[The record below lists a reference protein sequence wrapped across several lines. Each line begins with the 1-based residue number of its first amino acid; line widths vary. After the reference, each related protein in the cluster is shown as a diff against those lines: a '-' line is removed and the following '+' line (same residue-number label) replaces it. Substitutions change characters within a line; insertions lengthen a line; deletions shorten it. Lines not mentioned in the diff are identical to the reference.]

1 MYIAKSIPKK
11 EIPAPKV
18 ISEEPHPSAP
28 KPVFSKFIPVAT
40 STTQNQTKPKKSMDL
55 QSLFGSHSDDEEETK
70 QDTAIKVNRKT
81 MIHYAVH
88 RTGEK

>member
-1 MYIAKSIPKK
+1 
-11 EIPAPKV
+11 
-18 ISEEPHPSAP
+18 
-28 KPVFSKFIPVAT
+28 
-40 STTQNQTKPKKSMDL
+40 MDL
-55 QSLFGSHSDDEEETK
+55 QSLFGSHSDEEEETK